1 MGTKNRTREDGGS
14 AKGSLGN
21 LGNLGNLGII
31 LKLTKLP

>member
-21 LGNLGNLGII
+21 LGNLGII